1 MFTTVHLG
9 CKSKALAEELA
20 SLRNLNALAEKN
32 AAQKAAEAMM
42 KGGDMALIEMMSK
55 MIASREALS
64 EMNQEKEW
72 QYFEE
77 ELDINDFPQQL
88 RYRESLGHILEFADV
103 GISVKGS
110 LYPPGNEPKDG
121 ERKLYLLLEARQE
134 RNLKCANEEIIR
146 IMKDAFR
153 LLTAQMQRA
162 GPTGRYKVF
171 WCGLLRYI

>member
-1 MFTTVHLG
+1 MSRIIIYEVAKT
-9 CKSKALAEELA
+9 KALAEELA
-20 SLRNLNALAEKN
+20 SLRNLNALAEKD
-32 AAQKAAEAMM
+32 AAQKAAEAIM
-42 KGGDMALIEMMSK
+42 K
-55 MIASREALS
+55 
-64 EMNQEKEW
+64 
-72 QYFEE
+72 
-77 ELDINDFPQQL
+77 
-88 RYRESLGHILEFADV
+88 ESLGHILEFVDV
-103 GISVKGS
+103 GIPVKGS
-110 LYPPGNEPKDG
+110 HYPPGNEPKDG